1 MTIVDFLETVQR
13 HQQDRRRAAK
23 SNPVSAAESVV
34 VQYQSHPNVPYT
46 AVTIYGP
53 TEQDVQTEI
62 NRAMRAVE
70 REGGSATFKG
80 PRRIPSGG
88 FGAIGEVTCA

>member
-1 MTIVDFLETVQR
+1 MTLIDFLGAVQR
-13 HQQDRRRAAK
+13 HQLDRCKAAK
-23 SNPVSAAESVV
+23 SKPVSAAESVV

-53 TEQDVQTEI
+53 TERDVQTEI

-70 REGGSATFKG
+70 REGGNATFKG

-88 FGAIGEVTCA
+88 FGAIGEVICA